1 MGGVIDVFEAVLVA
15 ELIAKGGA
23 HPSAGG
29 LGGTEVGCGGGEG
42 GAVMGVVEDLEAIF
56 GNSGSSLVI
65 FILCVMVKIFFVWWF
80 R

>member
-1 MGGVIDVFEAVLVA
+1 MEDKGPGDGRGEVVGGVIDVFEAVLVA

-29 LGGTEVGCGGGEG
+29 LGGTEGGCGGGEG

-56 GNSGSSLVI
+56 GNGGANV
-65 FILCVMVKIFFVWWF
+65 VV
-80 R
+80 